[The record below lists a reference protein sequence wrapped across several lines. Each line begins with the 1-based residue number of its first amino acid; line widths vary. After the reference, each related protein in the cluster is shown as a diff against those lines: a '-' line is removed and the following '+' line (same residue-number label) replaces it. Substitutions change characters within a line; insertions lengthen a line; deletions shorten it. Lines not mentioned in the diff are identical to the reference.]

1 MKLPISYAFSYP
13 NRLKNSR
20 NKLKIEDYH
29 HLTFEHPDTEKF
41 PLLSYAYHAM
51 QTGGNMPCILNA
63 ANEVAVEAFLHEKI
77 GFIEITSLITKTM
90 EKMFFIKNPTYEDY
104 VNTDKESRIQAKELI
119 KNL

>member
-1 MKLPISYAFSYP
+1 
-13 NRLKNSR
+13 
-20 NKLKIEDYH
+20 
-29 HLTFEHPDTEKF
+29 
-41 PLLSYAYHAM
+41 M

-77 GFIEITSLITKTM
+77 GFIEITSLIMKTM